1 MLFSDE
7 SVYQQTFN
15 SHLHVFRKNGSRLD
29 LTNTIC
35 RKKRSNCKI
44 MIFGIIS
51 REKIGSLYL
60 IEGTVN
66 KEKYDKM
73 LREWVKPFIET

>member
-1 MLFSDE
+1 
-7 SVYQQTFN
+7 
-15 SHLHVFRKNGSRLD
+15 
-29 LTNTIC
+29 
-35 RKKRSNCKI
+35 

-73 LREWVKPFIET
+73 LREWVKLFIET